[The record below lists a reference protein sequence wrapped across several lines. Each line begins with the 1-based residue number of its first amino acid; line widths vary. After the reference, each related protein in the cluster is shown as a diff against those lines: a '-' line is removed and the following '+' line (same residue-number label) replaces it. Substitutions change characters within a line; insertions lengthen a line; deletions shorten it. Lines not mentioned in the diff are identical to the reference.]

1 MKLVHIGKQE
11 LGSRIRLIRGDRSQK
26 EFARIIKC
34 TQSHLSALE
43 LGKSSPSVDFLNR
56 LAVVSGR
63 SYNWILTGEEKHTRP
78 SRRKTLEKEPPFLVS
93 KKEDPELYR
102 LVAMLKKSK
111 PKEKSRFVKIAMA
124 YFEEEKRGH
133 DI

>member
-1 MKLVHIGKQE
+1 MKIVHIDKQE

-26 EFARIIKC
+26 EFARIMKC

-63 SYNWILTGEEKHTRP
+63 SYNWLLTGDEMPTRP
-78 SRRKTLEKEPPFLVS
+78 SRRKTSEKEPPLSVS
-93 KKEDPELYR
+93 KREDPSLYR
-102 LVAMLKKSK
+102 LVAAIKKSK
-111 PKEKSRFVKIAMA
+111 PKEKALFMKMALA
-124 YFEEEKRGH
+124 YFEEEKKER
-133 DI
+133 